1 MSFLNSNSTMF
12 ISARLTNIGKKLIS
26 KGNFVIKYFQI
37 GDSEYDYSNEL
48 IKTQKVFNSFDFEY
62 GVKYPYK
69 NIDNKNYGQVIE
81 ESQTKTVRQVVPST
95 GIVTEYKKFDE
106 NNGDGIFVNCYS
118 ETSNFTKL
126 NGTNEIE
133 VNNLNYFNK
142 NDIITIIFNDF
153 GGMDSKVSM
162 VTKNLNNI
170 SFKIVEIVENK
181 LILDRSLPYLA
192 NLKGSI
198 RILLNSP
205 HEKNTWKCSIVSNQN
220 DFTSIKEYLG
230 YTTNDSQVFVD
241 DKNNILDYPTSFVD
255 SFNDKILVSPNE
267 QKQIA
272 ILYLSDIKN
281 KNGSYISYDSK
292 SIKSKLAYNNDGEL
306 ITDTEYF
313 EIFIPFIFYHKNT
326 SEIPGAIFKMDRHNF
341 YVKSLKNDDFKLM
354 FRYLV
359 DEKGNKIGKVFPH
372 KQIVIF
378 DDQEIVNLLNYKT
391 NRKYSLP
398 SPKVS
403 TSITTNEFF
412 DYKKEDVWI
421 TYNLKN
427 EIFDGEP
434 CGYVK
439 KVTAEYNSNINI
451 EFGKNTFTSLKTNL
465 NEIKNGY
472 IADKFEILI
481 QVTEKN
487 KTPNRFNWKSI
498 DLTSQIENHKV
509 GEYISEENLTSQKF
523 IIDKNLYEKSKQIEL
538 NDLSINEEFVFPG
551 NIKLVLASDI
561 EEMRILINTPHNN
574 FNESQ
579 NPTYQEGQQKKVTE
593 IALLNEEKET
603 LIMAKMAVPV
613 TRDGSQTFVVKLDF

>member
-1 MSFLNSNSTMF
+1 MSFLNSNSPMF

-69 NIDNKNYGQVIE
+69 NIDNKNYGQIIE
-81 ESQTKTVRQVVPST
+81 ESQTKTVRQVIPST

-118 ETSNFTKL
+118 EISNFTKL

-133 VNNLNYFNK
+133 VNNLNNFNK

-153 GGMDSKVSM
+153 GGMDSKISM
-162 VTKNLNNI
+162 VTKNSNNV
-170 SFKIVEIVENK
+170 SFKIVDIVENK
-181 LILDRSLPYLA
+181 LILDRSLPYLSD
-192 NLKGSI
+192 LKGSI
-198 RILLNSP
+198 RILVNSP
-205 HEKNTWKCSIVSNQN
+205 HEKNTWRCSIVSNQN

-230 YTTNDSQVFVD
+230 YTTNDSQIFVD

-255 SFNDKILVSPNE
+255 SFNDKILVLPNE

-326 SEIPGAIFKMDRHNF
+326 SEIPGSTFKMDRHNF
-341 YVKSLKNDDFKLM
+341 YVKSSKNNDFKLM

-359 DEKGNKIGKVFPH
+359 DEKGNKVGKVFPH

-403 TSITTNEFF
+403 ASITTNEFF

-427 EIFDGEP
+427 EILDGEP

-472 IADKFEILI
+472 ISDKFEILI

-498 DLTSQIENHKV
+498 DLTNQIENHKV

-523 IIDKNLYEKSKQIEL
+523 IIDKNLYDKSKQIEL

>member
-1 MSFLNSNSTMF
+1 MSFLNSNSAMF

-48 IKTQKVFNSFDFEY
+48 IKTQKVFNSFDFAY

-69 NIDNKNYGQVIE
+69 NIDNKNYGQVVE
-81 ESQTKTVRQVVPST
+81 ESQTKTVRQVIPST

-118 ETSNFTKL
+118 EISNFTKL

-133 VNNLNYFNK
+133 VNNLNNFNK

-153 GGMDSKVSM
+153 GGMDSKISM
-162 VTKNLNNI
+162 VTKNSNNI
-170 SFKIVEIVENK
+170 SFKIVDIVDNK
-181 LILDRSLPYLA
+181 LILDRSLPYLVD
-192 NLKGSI
+192 LKGLI

-205 HEKNTWKCSIVSNQN
+205 HEKNTWRCSIVSNQN

-241 DKNNILDYPTSFVD
+241 DKNNVLDYPTSFVD

-326 SEIPGAIFKMDRHNF
+326 SEIPGAIFKMGKHNF
-341 YVKSLKNDDFKLM
+341 YIKSSKNDNFKLM

-403 TSITTNEFF
+403 TSTTNNEFF
-412 DYKKEDVWI
+412 EYKKEDVWI

-427 EIFDGEP
+427 EIHDGEP

-439 KVTAEYNSNINI
+439 KVTAEYNSNIDI

-472 IADKFEILI
+472 VADKFEILI

-523 IIDKNLYEKSKQIEL
+523 IIDKNLYDKSKQIEL
-538 NDLSINEEFVFPG
+538 NDLSINEEFIFPG
-551 NIKLVLASDI
+551 NVKLVLASDI

-579 NPTYQEGQQKKVTE
+579 NLTYQEGQQKKVTE

-603 LIMAKMAVPV
+603 LVMAKMAVPM
-613 TRDGSQTFVVKLDF
+613 TRDGSQTFVIKIDF

>member
-1 MSFLNSNSTMF
+1 MF

-69 NIDNKNYGQVIE
+69 NIDNKNYGQIIE
-81 ESQTKTVRQVVPST
+81 ESQTKTVRQVIPST

-118 ETSNFTKL
+118 EISNFTKL

-133 VNNLNYFNK
+133 VNNLNNFNK

-153 GGMDSKVSM
+153 GGMDSKISM
-162 VTKNLNNI
+162 VTKNSNNV
-170 SFKIVEIVENK
+170 SFKIVDIVENK
-181 LILDRSLPYLA
+181 LILDRSLPYLSD
-192 NLKGSI
+192 LKGSI
-198 RILLNSP
+198 RILVNSP
-205 HEKNTWKCSIVSNQN
+205 HEKNTWRCSIVSNQN

-230 YTTNDSQVFVD
+230 YTTNDSQIFVD

-255 SFNDKILVSPNE
+255 SFNDKILVLPNE

-326 SEIPGAIFKMDRHNF
+326 SEIPGSTFKMDRHNF
-341 YVKSLKNDDFKLM
+341 YVKSSKNNDFKLM

-359 DEKGNKIGKVFPH
+359 DEKGNKVGKVFPH

-403 TSITTNEFF
+403 ASITTNEFF

-427 EIFDGEP
+427 EILDGEP

-498 DLTSQIENHKV
+498 DLTNQIENHKV

-523 IIDKNLYEKSKQIEL
+523 IIDKNLYDKSKQIEL

>member
-1 MSFLNSNSTMF
+1 MF

-153 GGMDSKVSM
+153 GGMDSKVPM
-162 VTKNLNNI
+162 VTKNSNNI
-170 SFKIVEIVENK
+170 SFKIVDIVENK

-378 DDQEIVNLLNYKT
+378 DNQEIVNLLNYKT

-427 EIFDGEP
+427 EILDGEP

-523 IIDKNLYEKSKQIEL
+523 IIDKNLYDKSKQIEL

-561 EEMRILINTPHNN
+561 EEMRMLINTPHNN

>member
-1 MSFLNSNSTMF
+1 MF

-62 GVKYPYK
+62 GVKYPHK
-69 NIDNKNYGQVIE
+69 NINNKNYGQIIE
-81 ESQTKTVRQVVPST
+81 ESQTKTVRQVIPST

-118 ETSNFTKL
+118 EISNFTKL
-126 NGTNEIE
+126 DGTNEIE
-133 VNNLNYFNK
+133 VNNLNNFNK

-153 GGMDSKVSM
+153 GGMDSKISM
-162 VTKNLNNI
+162 VTKKLNNI
-170 SFKIVEIVENK
+170 SFKIVDIVENK
-181 LILDRSLPYLA
+181 LILDRSLPYLSD
-192 NLKGSI
+192 LKGSI
-198 RILLNSP
+198 RILVNSP
-205 HEKNTWKCSIVSNQN
+205 HEKNTWRCSIVSNQN

-255 SFNDKILVSPNE
+255 SFNDKILVLPNE

-326 SEIPGAIFKMDRHNF
+326 SETPGAIFKMDRHNF
-341 YVKSLKNDDFKLM
+341 YVKSSKNNDFKLM

-378 DDQEIVNLLNYKT
+378 DDQEVVNLLNYKT

-427 EIFDGEP
+427 QILDGEP
-434 CGYVK
+434 CGYIK

-472 IADKFEILI
+472 ISDKFEILI

-498 DLTSQIENHKV
+498 DLTNQIENHKI

-523 IIDKNLYEKSKQIEL
+523 IIDKNLYDKSKQIEL

-561 EEMRILINTPHNN
+561 EEMRVLINTPHNN

>member
-1 MSFLNSNSTMF
+1 MF

>member
-1 MSFLNSNSTMF
+1 MSFLNSNSPMF

-69 NIDNKNYGQVIE
+69 NINNKNYGQVTE

-126 NGTNEIE
+126 DGTNEIE

-153 GGMDSKVSM
+153 GGMDSKISM
-162 VTKNLNNI
+162 VTKNSNNI
-170 SFKIVEIVENK
+170 SFKIVDIVENK

-192 NLKGSI
+192 NLKGLI

-292 SIKSKLAYNNDGEL
+292 YIKSKLAYNNDGEL

-523 IIDKNLYEKSKQIEL
+523 IIDKNLYDKSKQIEL

>member
-1 MSFLNSNSTMF
+1 MSFLNSNSPMF

-69 NIDNKNYGQVIE
+69 NIDNKNYGQIIE
-81 ESQTKTVRQVVPST
+81 ESQTKTVRQVIPST

-118 ETSNFTKL
+118 EISNFTKL

-133 VNNLNYFNK
+133 VNNLNNFNK

-153 GGMDSKVSM
+153 GGMDSKISM
-162 VTKNLNNI
+162 VTKNSNNV
-170 SFKIVEIVENK
+170 SFKIVDIVENK
-181 LILDRSLPYLA
+181 LILDRSLPYLSD
-192 NLKGSI
+192 LKGSI
-198 RILLNSP
+198 RILVNSP
-205 HEKNTWKCSIVSNQN
+205 HEKNTWRCSIVSNQN

-230 YTTNDSQVFVD
+230 YTTNDSQIFVD

-255 SFNDKILVSPNE
+255 SFNDKILVLPNE

-326 SEIPGAIFKMDRHNF
+326 SEIPGSTFKMDRHNF
-341 YVKSLKNDDFKLM
+341 YVKSSKNNDFKLM

-359 DEKGNKIGKVFPH
+359 DEKGNKVGKVFPH

-403 TSITTNEFF
+403 ASITTNEFF

-427 EIFDGEP
+427 EILDGEP

-498 DLTSQIENHKV
+498 DLTNQIENHKV

-523 IIDKNLYEKSKQIEL
+523 IIDKNLYDKSKQIEL

>member
-118 ETSNFTKL
+118 EISNFTKL
-126 NGTNEIE
+126 NGRNEIE
-133 VNNLNYFNK
+133 VNNLNNFNK
-142 NDIITIIFNDF
+142 NDVITIIFNDF
-153 GGMDSKVSM
+153 GGMDSKISM
-162 VTKNLNNI
+162 VTKNSNNI
-170 SFKIVEIVENK
+170 SFKIVDIVENK

-192 NLKGSI
+192 DLKGVI

-205 HEKNTWKCSIVSNQN
+205 HEKNTWRCSIVSNQN

-255 SFNDKILVSPNE
+255 SFNDKILVLPNE

-292 SIKSKLAYNNDGEL
+292 SIKSKLAYNNNGEL

-523 IIDKNLYEKSKQIEL
+523 IIDKNLYDKSKQIEL

>member
-1 MSFLNSNSTMF
+1 MF

-118 ETSNFTKL
+118 EISNFTKL
-126 NGTNEIE
+126 NGRNEIE
-133 VNNLNYFNK
+133 VNNLNNFNK
-142 NDIITIIFNDF
+142 NDVITIIFNDF
-153 GGMDSKVSM
+153 GGMDSKISM
-162 VTKNLNNI
+162 VTKNSNNI
-170 SFKIVEIVENK
+170 SFKIVDIVENK

-192 NLKGSI
+192 DLKGVI

-205 HEKNTWKCSIVSNQN
+205 HEKNTWRCSIVSNQN

-255 SFNDKILVSPNE
+255 SFNDKILVLPNE

-292 SIKSKLAYNNDGEL
+292 SIKSKLAYNNNGEL

-523 IIDKNLYEKSKQIEL
+523 IIDKNLYDKSKQIEL

>member
-1 MSFLNSNSTMF
+1 MF

-69 NIDNKNYGQVIE
+69 NIDNKNYGQIIE
-81 ESQTKTVRQVVPST
+81 ESQTKTVRQVIPST

-118 ETSNFTKL
+118 EISNFTKL

-133 VNNLNYFNK
+133 VNNLNNFNK

-153 GGMDSKVSM
+153 GGMDSKISM
-162 VTKNLNNI
+162 VTKNSNNV
-170 SFKIVEIVENK
+170 SFKIVDIVENK
-181 LILDRSLPYLA
+181 LILDRSLPYLSD
-192 NLKGSI
+192 LKGSI
-198 RILLNSP
+198 RILVNSP
-205 HEKNTWKCSIVSNQN
+205 HEKNTWRCSIVSNQN

-230 YTTNDSQVFVD
+230 YTTNDSQIFVD

-255 SFNDKILVSPNE
+255 SFNDKILVLPNE

-326 SEIPGAIFKMDRHNF
+326 SEIPGSTFKMDRHNF
-341 YVKSLKNDDFKLM
+341 YVKSSKNNDFKLM

-359 DEKGNKIGKVFPH
+359 DEKGNKVGKVFPH

-403 TSITTNEFF
+403 ASITTNEFF

-427 EIFDGEP
+427 EILDGEP

-472 IADKFEILI
+472 ISDKFEILI

-498 DLTSQIENHKV
+498 DLTNQIENHKV

-523 IIDKNLYEKSKQIEL
+523 IIDKNLYDKSKQIEL

>member
-1 MSFLNSNSTMF
+1 MSFLNSNSPMF

-69 NIDNKNYGQVIE
+69 NINNKNYGQIIE
-81 ESQTKTVRQVVPST
+81 ESQTKTVRQVIPST

-118 ETSNFTKL
+118 EISNFTKL

-133 VNNLNYFNK
+133 VNNLNNFNK

-153 GGMDSKVSM
+153 GGMDSKISM
-162 VTKNLNNI
+162 VTKKLNNI
-170 SFKIVEIVENK
+170 SFKIVDIVENK
-181 LILDRSLPYLA
+181 LILDRSLPYLSD
-192 NLKGSI
+192 LKGSI
-198 RILLNSP
+198 RILVNSP
-205 HEKNTWKCSIVSNQN
+205 HEKNTWRCSIVSNQN

-255 SFNDKILVSPNE
+255 SFNDKILVLPNE

-326 SEIPGAIFKMDRHNF
+326 SETPGAIFKMDRHNF
-341 YVKSLKNDDFKLM
+341 YVKSSKNNDFKLM

-378 DDQEIVNLLNYKT
+378 DDQEVVNLLNYKT

-427 EIFDGEP
+427 QILDGEP
-434 CGYVK
+434 CGYIK

-472 IADKFEILI
+472 ISDKFEILI

-498 DLTSQIENHKV
+498 DLTNQIENHKV

-523 IIDKNLYEKSKQIEL
+523 IIDKNLYDKSKQIEL

-561 EEMRILINTPHNN
+561 EEMRVLINTPHNN